1 LLVPSGDSF
10 LRILL
15 GDMSSRVT
23 RSNREVGLRRTRK
36 RSHNQ
41 VGGAPFYQPTS
52 TYFVDNSFVDISG
65 AWATKLGKA
74 GVPAVSVTK
83 ILELFTYKAT
93 ADLSGAWLDANKYRN
108 PIMKVGLE
116 ILMNELGI
124 TNEMK
129 EEEIL
134 KKISGF
140 QTAGT
145 AEFVKNLKELF
156 TDLEKILTLNHRSIN
171 FDTPR
176 NSENDSKL
184 ELMFKNDNMITQELS
199 LLLLYPMRIQNLLIQ
214 SVADIII
221 MLKEGDEME
230 KIKINVTD
238 NILKTILVN
247 KWANYSTELCMSQTN
262 DDIRDNFAEGLTP
275 TTNKGVKDFW
285 GSFVDQLNQVDISLN
300 KTENLNINLGI
311 LACEYAK
318 HLKDPSGNDFFAIDK
333 LTGLDEYTLKD
344 SDKEELPDI
353 YDNIPLSTRLL
364 PASILFLKQLECA
377 VELSKP

>member
-1 LLVPSGDSF
+1 
-10 LRILL
+10 
-15 GDMSSRVT
+15 
-23 RSNREVGLRRTRK
+23 
-36 RSHNQ
+36 
-41 VGGAPFYQPTS
+41 VGGAPFYQPKS
-52 TYFVDNSFVDISG
+52 KYFVDNSGTWV
-65 AWATKLGKA
+65 TKLGKA

-83 ILELFTYKAT
+83 ILELFTYKASPDLSG

-124 TNEMK
+124 TNEMT
-129 EEEIL
+129 EEDIL
-134 KKISGF
+134 KKIKNF
-140 QTAGT
+140 QTTGT
-145 AEFVKNLKELF
+145 GVFVENLKELF

-171 FDTPR
+171 FDNPR
-176 NSENDSKL
+176 NSAEDSKL

-214 SVADIII
+214 SVAEIIL
-221 MLKEGDEME
+221 MLQEGDEME
-230 KIKINVTD
+230 KIKANVTD

-262 DDIRDNFAEGLTP
+262 DDIRDNFAEGLKP
-275 TTNKGVKDFW
+275 TTIEGVKEFW
-285 GSFVDQLNQVDISLN
+285 GSFVDQLNKDPIQFTGDIN
-300 KTENLNINLGI
+300 KDLGI

-318 HLKDPSGNDFFAIDK
+318 HLKDPSGNDFFASEK
-333 LTGLDEYTLKD
+333 LTGLHEYTLKD

-353 YDNIPLSTRLL
+353 YGNIPLSKQLL

-377 VELSKP
+377 VEQMSATP

>member
-1 LLVPSGDSF
+1 MLVPSGDSF

-23 RSNREVGLRRTRK
+23 RSNRAPSLRRTRK
-36 RSHNQ
+36 RTHNQ

-52 TYFVDNSFVDISG
+52 DYFKGEYVTPDG
-65 AWATKLGKA
+65 TWAAKLVNA
-74 GVPAVSVTK
+74 GVPAPSVEK

-124 TNEMK
+124 TNEMT
-129 EEEIL
+129 EEDIL
-134 KKISGF
+134 KKIIEF

-145 AEFVKNLKELF
+145 ADFVENLKELF

-171 FDTPR
+171 FDNPR
-176 NSENDSKL
+176 NSAEDSKL

-214 SVADIII
+214 SVAEIIL
-221 MLKEGDEME
+221 MLQEGDEME
-230 KIKINVTD
+230 KIKANVTD

-262 DDIRDNFAEGLTP
+262 DDIRDNFAEGLKP
-275 TTNKGVKDFW
+275 TTIEGVKEFW
-285 GSFVDQLNQVDISLN
+285 GSFVDQLNKDPIQFTGDIN
-300 KTENLNINLGI
+300 KDLGI

-318 HLKDPSGNDFFAIDK
+318 HLKDPSGNDFFASEK
-333 LTGLDEYTLKD
+333 LTGLHEYTLKD

-353 YDNIPLSTRLL
+353 YGNIPLSKQLL

-377 VELSKP
+377 VELSTS

>member
-1 LLVPSGDSF
+1 
-10 LRILL
+10 
-15 GDMSSRVT
+15 MSSRVT